1 MGKNLYLF
9 SKKLRNVTKIVY
21 PLITLYELIKTF
33 AVNNLR
39 NISYRTPKT
48 LRYGKPLAISNV
60 NFC

>member
-33 AVNNLR
+33 AVNNLTEHKLSNTENSTIR
-39 NISYRTPKT
+39 KTISYK
-48 LRYGKPLAISNV
+48 
-60 NFC
+60 